1 MDFPLSR
8 VSSCPL
14 KGIGLNNCILIELFA
29 PQTSPEGSC
38 LNIIVCLHHFSQ
50 LMMTDGDGCIVTA
63 PITVRKVNIKSY
75 LKGHLLDML
84 VRLQSVCV
92 DVHAGGDVTVLSP

>member
-1 MDFPLSR
+1 MDFPLSP

-14 KGIGLNNCILIELFA
+14 KGIRLNNSVLFELFA
-29 PQTSPEGSC
+29 PPPKPPQTSPEGSC

-75 LKGHLLDML
+75 LKGHLLDTL
-84 VRLQSVCV
+84 VGLQSV
-92 DVHAGGDVTVLSP
+92 